1 MGCPA
6 PDPAMWISVVKVTN
20 IPQEDLVEIVGN
32 LELMTEIQ
40 PVGGWSTSRDGGPH
54 RIVREG
60 LRQ

>member
-6 PDPAMWISVVKVTN
+6 SDPAMWISVVKVTN
-20 IPQEDLVEIVGN
+20 IPQKDLVESIGK

-40 PVGGWSTSRDGGPH
+40 PAGGWSTSRDGGPH
-54 RIVREG
+54 KIVRED

>member
-6 PDPAMWISVVKVTN
+6 SDPAMCASVAKATN
-20 IPQEDLVEIVGN
+20 IPQEDLVEIVGK

-40 PVGGWSTSRDGGPH
+40 PVGGWHTSRDGGP
-54 RIVREG
+54 RKIVRED